1 MIHPTI
7 AARLRH
13 EVLGVAESPLVQ
25 IATVAEGM
33 PGSLKLCY
41 GESDEPTPEF
51 ICRAAGEA
59 ARAGY
64 TFYTH
69 TAGTPELREAI
80 ATKVN
85 ALHGVQ
91 YRPSEVM
98 STVGGS
104 TAIFTAVRACVGS
117 GDNAIVISPAYA
129 IFVNAV
135 TMAGGEAR
143 SVPLVRD
150 GSRYGLDLDRVR
162 NAIDR
167 STKLIIVNSPSNPT
181 GWGVS
186 ADEQHEP

>member
-1 MIHPTI
+1 MTSPQV
-7 AARLRH
+7 RLRH

-33 PGSLKLCY
+33 PGSMKLCY

-59 ARAGY
+59 ALGGH

-85 ALHGVQ
+85 ALHGTS

-98 STVGGS
+98 STVGAS
-104 TAIFTAVRACVGS
+104 TAIFTAVRACVGA

-143 SVPLVRD
+143 SVALVRD
-150 GSRYGLDLDRVR
+150 GSR
-162 NAIDR
+162 
-167 STKLIIVNSPSNPT
+167 
-181 GWGVS
+181 
-186 ADEQHEP
+186 